1 MQRIFIFLS
10 FIFISAAGYSQ
21 FLVDPELN
29 PQQLYNEMGLKD
41 QINYTAFQQALDG
54 YQKIGSKNREI
65 ITLIDFTKPST
76 TKRLYVLDLRH
87 KKLLFSTHV
96 SHGRNSGENYATSFS
111 NQNGSNKSSL
121 GFFVTEGTYQGKN
134 GYSLILDGLEKG
146 INDKA
151 KERAIVIH
159 GADYSDPAMLATAK
173 RLGRSLGCPALPR
186 TVSKKIIDVI
196 KNGSLLYIF
205 ADDSDYTEQSKIL
218 KTT

>member
-1 MQRIFIFLS
+1 MQRILIFLFFIFT
-10 FIFISAAGYSQ
+10 SATGYSQ
-21 FLVDPELN
+21 FLAAPELN

-41 QINYTAFQQALDG
+41 QISYTAFQQALDG
-54 YQKIGSKNREI
+54 YQKIEPQNREI

-76 TKRLYVLDLRH
+76 AKRLYVIDLKH

-121 GFFVTEGTYQGKN
+121 GFFVTAGTYQGKN

-205 ADDSDYTEQSKIL
+205 ANDRGYTQQSKIL
-218 KTT
+218 TTT